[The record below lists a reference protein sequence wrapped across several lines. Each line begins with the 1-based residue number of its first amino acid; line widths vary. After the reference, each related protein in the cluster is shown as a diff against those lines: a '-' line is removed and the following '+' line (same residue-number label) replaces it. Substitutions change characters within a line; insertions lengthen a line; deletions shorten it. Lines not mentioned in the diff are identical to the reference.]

1 MHPNI
6 SAFPSAAFYQSRLT
20 DGPNMDQKTMQ
31 TWHENPLFPPYAFY
45 HVNGMETAG
54 RHHSWTNPQEAQ
66 TALSIYDRLSKQYP
80 AIDFGYR
87 IGIVTPYKGQVGEL
101 KKTFRQ
107 RYGEEILSRISF
119 NTVDVSRLSSLC
131 LTAADY
137 LACHRASKDKRKT
150 SSSCHAFE
158 EVLPTRVLVSWLT
171 LGEFQAFLS

>member
-20 DGPNMDQKTMQ
+20 DGPDMDQKTLQ
-31 TWHENPLFPPYAFY
+31 TWHGNPLFPPYAFY
-45 HVNGMETAG
+45 HVNGYETAG

-66 TALSIYDRLSKQYP
+66 TALAIYERLSREYS
-80 AIDFGYR
+80 AIDFAYR

-119 NTVDVSRLSSLC
+119 NTVDVSPPMSQLDR
-131 LTAADY
+131 
-137 LACHRASKDKRKT
+137 
-150 SSSCHAFE
+150 FE
-158 EVLPTRVLVSWLT
+158 PEH
-171 LGEFQAFLS
+171 